1 MSVGACI
8 DNVESALR
16 PYVKSGALPGYLA
29 GVSVHGERRIHAAGA
44 TAIDPGASAMS
55 PHTLFRIASL
65 SKIVAGVL
73 ALGLE
78 QDGVI
83 ARDEPVDRWLPE
95 LAEPRVVRDVS
106 GSLTDTV
113 PAERPIR
120 VGDLLTLTAGL
131 GRFLPDGPLRAA
143 MVEEGLASGGFPPS
157 FSHDE
162 FMVRVG
168 RLPLAHQPGA
178 GWLYHTGIDVLS
190 VLIARAAGR
199 PLAQLVADRVA
210 VPLGINL
217 DFHAREPG
225 RLATS
230 YEPTDDGL
238 EVSDLPSGP
247 FSRPPRFESLG
258 SGLVCTA
265 PDFLAFM
272 EPLAAGGGALLS
284 ADLVRR
290 LGSDQL
296 DGRQRAAAQAFFGE
310 QWSWGLGCQVKLG
323 EGDTALAPG
332 GFGWNGGKGTT
343 AYVDPSRG
351 LAAVLFTQRGL
362 TGPQVPDL
370 FVDFWAAI
378 YRGL

>member
-16 PYVKSGALPGYLA
+16 PYVESGAVPGYVA
-29 GVSVHGERRIHAAGA
+29 GVSVDGERRIHASGA
-44 TAIDPGASAMS
+44 TAIDPDASAMS

-65 SKIVAGVL
+65 SKVVAGVL
-73 ALGLE
+73 ALSLE

-83 ARDEPVDRWLPE
+83 ALDEPVDRWLPE

-106 GSLTDTV
+106 GPLTDAV

-120 VGDLLTLTAGL
+120 VGDLLTLTAGM
-131 GRFLPDGPLRAA
+131 GRFLPEGPLRAA
-143 MVEEGLASGGFPPS
+143 MAKEGLASGGFPPS

-199 PLAQLVADRVA
+199 PLRELVADRVA
-210 VPLGINL
+210 VPLGISL
-217 DFHAREPG
+217 EFHAREPG

-247 FSRPPRFESLG
+247 FARPPRFESLG

-265 PDFLAFM
+265 ADFLAFM
-272 EPLAAGGGALLS
+272 EPLADGGGALLS

-310 QWSWGLGCQVKLG
+310 RWSWGLGCQVKLG